1 MKKIL
6 FSDIDGTIANDNL
19 PITYKDQ
26 EAVKK
31 LRTQGHYF
39 SFCTG
44 RNIQETKLVTPH
56 FEYDYL
62 VLNNG
67 AMIVDQNDQVLYR
80 KQIKNEIAKEILK
93 ESYQKYPY
101 LNYTFFD
108 GQQTYGYI
116 NQKTCILTENGY
128 QEIAGDFLEILD
140 HTQDDIDIVC
150 AFHPQEKLDEILEI
164 QKQINQKYVG
174 IHATLNVVYLDIT
187 VDCTKGSGLK
197 KLCSLLNQ
205 EVISYCIGD
214 SYNDLDMFEKAD
226 HAYTF
231 NRVEKK
237 IKEKTEKQVDY
248 VYEVINDMLEG
259 GITMSWQDKLRQ
271 VEPYV
276 AGEQPK
282 INNMIKLNTN
292 ENPYGPC
299 KQIKDIL
306 KEIDIEKLKLY
317 PNSDGEELRHALA
330 KYHGLKDEQ
339 VFLGNGSD
347 EVLALTFLT
356 FFNGSDPVLFPNI
369 SYSFYPVY
377 CDLYQM
383 NYKEII
389 LDQDF
394 KMYVEDFKQPNSGI
408 IFPNPNAPTGLLVS
422 LDFIEEVLKSNPDSI
437 VVVDEAYI
445 DFGGQSCVPLIHQYE
460 NLVVIQTFSKSRSFA
475 GARLG
480 VALGNKEAISHLYDV
495 KNSFNS
501 YPIDYIT
508 QQIGLVSVLNS
519 QDMKEKCQKVI
530 QTREYT
536 KTKLKELGFV
546 VPDSYANFVFVKHPK
561 IDGEE
566 LFLALRKEGIIVR
579 HWNKP
584 LIDQYLRVTIG
595 TDQQMERFF
604 EFLEN
609 YLNQKELL

>member
-1 MKKIL
+1 
-6 FSDIDGTIANDNL
+6 
-19 PITYKDQ
+19 
-26 EAVKK
+26 
-31 LRTQGHYF
+31 
-39 SFCTG
+39 
-44 RNIQETKLVTPH
+44 
-56 FEYDYL
+56 
-62 VLNNG
+62 
-67 AMIVDQNDQVLYR
+67 
-80 KQIKNEIAKEILK
+80 
-93 ESYQKYPY
+93 
-101 LNYTFFD
+101 
-108 GQQTYGYI
+108 
-116 NQKTCILTENGY
+116 
-128 QEIAGDFLEILD
+128 
-140 HTQDDIDIVC
+140 
-150 AFHPQEKLDEILEI
+150 
-164 QKQINQKYVG
+164 
-174 IHATLNVVYLDIT
+174 
-187 VDCTKGSGLK
+187 
-197 KLCSLLNQ
+197 
-205 EVISYCIGD
+205 
-214 SYNDLDMFEKAD
+214 
-226 HAYTF
+226 
-231 NRVEKK
+231 
-237 IKEKTEKQVDY
+237 
-248 VYEVINDMLEG
+248 
-259 GITMSWQDKLRQ
+259 MSWQDKLRQ

-339 VFLGNGSD
+339 VFFRNGSD

>member
-1 MKKIL
+1 
-6 FSDIDGTIANDNL
+6 
-19 PITYKDQ
+19 
-26 EAVKK
+26 
-31 LRTQGHYF
+31 
-39 SFCTG
+39 
-44 RNIQETKLVTPH
+44 
-56 FEYDYL
+56 
-62 VLNNG
+62 
-67 AMIVDQNDQVLYR
+67 
-80 KQIKNEIAKEILK
+80 
-93 ESYQKYPY
+93 
-101 LNYTFFD
+101 
-108 GQQTYGYI
+108 
-116 NQKTCILTENGY
+116 
-128 QEIAGDFLEILD
+128 
-140 HTQDDIDIVC
+140 
-150 AFHPQEKLDEILEI
+150 
-164 QKQINQKYVG
+164 
-174 IHATLNVVYLDIT
+174 
-187 VDCTKGSGLK
+187 
-197 KLCSLLNQ
+197 
-205 EVISYCIGD
+205 
-214 SYNDLDMFEKAD
+214 
-226 HAYTF
+226 
-231 NRVEKK
+231 
-237 IKEKTEKQVDY
+237 
-248 VYEVINDMLEG
+248 
-259 GITMSWQDKLRQ
+259 MSWQDKLRQ

-330 KYHGLKDEQ
+330 KYHDLKDEQ

-422 LDFIEEVLKSNPDSI
+422 LDFIEEVLKSNPDNI

>member
-1 MKKIL
+1 
-6 FSDIDGTIANDNL
+6 
-19 PITYKDQ
+19 
-26 EAVKK
+26 
-31 LRTQGHYF
+31 
-39 SFCTG
+39 
-44 RNIQETKLVTPH
+44 
-56 FEYDYL
+56 
-62 VLNNG
+62 
-67 AMIVDQNDQVLYR
+67 
-80 KQIKNEIAKEILK
+80 
-93 ESYQKYPY
+93 
-101 LNYTFFD
+101 
-108 GQQTYGYI
+108 
-116 NQKTCILTENGY
+116 
-128 QEIAGDFLEILD
+128 
-140 HTQDDIDIVC
+140 
-150 AFHPQEKLDEILEI
+150 
-164 QKQINQKYVG
+164 
-174 IHATLNVVYLDIT
+174 
-187 VDCTKGSGLK
+187 
-197 KLCSLLNQ
+197 
-205 EVISYCIGD
+205 
-214 SYNDLDMFEKAD
+214 
-226 HAYTF
+226 
-231 NRVEKK
+231 
-237 IKEKTEKQVDY
+237 
-248 VYEVINDMLEG
+248 
-259 GITMSWQDKLRQ
+259 MSWQDKLRQ

-330 KYHGLKDEQ
+330 KYHDLKDEQ

>member
-1 MKKIL
+1 
-6 FSDIDGTIANDNL
+6 
-19 PITYKDQ
+19 
-26 EAVKK
+26 
-31 LRTQGHYF
+31 
-39 SFCTG
+39 
-44 RNIQETKLVTPH
+44 
-56 FEYDYL
+56 
-62 VLNNG
+62 
-67 AMIVDQNDQVLYR
+67 
-80 KQIKNEIAKEILK
+80 
-93 ESYQKYPY
+93 
-101 LNYTFFD
+101 
-108 GQQTYGYI
+108 
-116 NQKTCILTENGY
+116 
-128 QEIAGDFLEILD
+128 
-140 HTQDDIDIVC
+140 
-150 AFHPQEKLDEILEI
+150 
-164 QKQINQKYVG
+164 
-174 IHATLNVVYLDIT
+174 
-187 VDCTKGSGLK
+187 
-197 KLCSLLNQ
+197 
-205 EVISYCIGD
+205 
-214 SYNDLDMFEKAD
+214 
-226 HAYTF
+226 
-231 NRVEKK
+231 
-237 IKEKTEKQVDY
+237 
-248 VYEVINDMLEG
+248 
-259 GITMSWQDKLRQ
+259 MSWQDKLRQ

-292 ENPYGPC
+292 ENPYGPSNQV
-299 KQIKDIL
+299 KEVL

-330 KYHGLKDEQ
+330 KYHGLKDGQ

-445 DFGGQSCVPLIHQYE
+445 DFGGQSCVTLIHQYE

>member
-1 MKKIL
+1 
-6 FSDIDGTIANDNL
+6 
-19 PITYKDQ
+19 
-26 EAVKK
+26 
-31 LRTQGHYF
+31 
-39 SFCTG
+39 
-44 RNIQETKLVTPH
+44 
-56 FEYDYL
+56 
-62 VLNNG
+62 
-67 AMIVDQNDQVLYR
+67 
-80 KQIKNEIAKEILK
+80 
-93 ESYQKYPY
+93 
-101 LNYTFFD
+101 
-108 GQQTYGYI
+108 
-116 NQKTCILTENGY
+116 
-128 QEIAGDFLEILD
+128 
-140 HTQDDIDIVC
+140 
-150 AFHPQEKLDEILEI
+150 
-164 QKQINQKYVG
+164 
-174 IHATLNVVYLDIT
+174 
-187 VDCTKGSGLK
+187 
-197 KLCSLLNQ
+197 
-205 EVISYCIGD
+205 
-214 SYNDLDMFEKAD
+214 
-226 HAYTF
+226 
-231 NRVEKK
+231 
-237 IKEKTEKQVDY
+237 
-248 VYEVINDMLEG
+248 
-259 GITMSWQDKLRQ
+259 MSWQDKLRQ

-330 KYHGLKDEQ
+330 KYHGFKDKQ